1 MDSAKK
7 KPFIYEYTDYRK
19 YLSDLF
25 LFQKSISDVFSHRY
39 IIQKA
44 GFSSPTMLKNVVLGK
59 RHLSLS
65 AARRFSS
72 AFGMDRGERRFFLL
86 LVRFATAKTLPEKEK
101 CHQAIERIK
110 GKYAIKR
117 INDDYYD
124 VLDAWWHL
132 AIREVVALPDAK
144 SSSKWIARAL
154 QPNIT
159 PKEAAHSL
167 RLLRRLGLIRKINEQ
182 WQPAESAIQTDPTVV
197 SVKAANF
204 HRQMIQLGGES
215 VSRFP
220 ADQREISGTTLRI
233 AKRDIAKFKELLR
246 AFRSQLLNLA
256 QQSPAA
262 DAVYQLNYQF
272 FPLVKLDRPRRL
284 KVDGRGAK

>member
-86 LVRFATAKTLPEKEK
+86 LVRFAIARTLPEKEK
-101 CHQAIERIK
+101 CHQAIERMK

-117 INDDYYD
+117 IDDDYYD

-167 RLLRRLGLIRKINEQ
+167 RLLRMLGLIRKINEQ

-233 AKRDIAKFKELLR
+233 AHRDIAKFKELLR

-256 QQSPAA
+256 QQSPDA

-284 KVDGRGAK
+284 KVEGRTAK

>member
-1 MDSAKK
+1 MDSVKK
-7 KPFIYEYTDYRK
+7 KPFIYEYSDYRK
-19 YLSDLF
+19 YLADLF
-25 LFQKSISDVFSHRY
+25 IFQKSISSVFSHRY

-44 GFSSPTMLKNVVLGK
+44 GFSSPVMLKNVVLGK

-65 AARRFSS
+65 AAKRFSS
-72 AFGMDRGERRFFLL
+72 AFDMDPGQRRFFLL

-101 CHQAIERIK
+101 CHQAIARLK
-110 GKYAIKR
+110 GKSVIKR
-117 INDDYYD
+117 LDDEYYD

-144 SSSKWIARAL
+144 SSSKWVARAL
-154 QPNIT
+154 LPAIT

-167 RLLRRLGLIRKINEQ
+167 GLLRRLGLIRKINDQ
-182 WQPAESAIQTDPTVV
+182 WRPAESAVQTDPTVI

-215 VSRFP
+215 ISRFP
-220 ADQREISGTTLRI
+220 ADQREISATTLRI
-233 AKRDIAKFKELLR
+233 ARRDIVKFKEMLR
-246 AFRSQLLNLA
+246 AFRSQLLQLA
-256 QQSPAA
+256 QQSQAA
-262 DAVYQLNYQF
+262 DAVYQLNFQF

-284 KVDGRGAK
+284 KADGRAVK